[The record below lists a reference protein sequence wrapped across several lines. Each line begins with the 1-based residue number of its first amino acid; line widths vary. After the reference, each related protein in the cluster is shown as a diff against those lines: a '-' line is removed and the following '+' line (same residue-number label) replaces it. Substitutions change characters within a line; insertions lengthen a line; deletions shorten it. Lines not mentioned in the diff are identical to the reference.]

1 MQRPPKSLFSV
12 FVSLNFKLQTPSH
25 SHTHAMGEEET
36 EQVSSSFF
44 SHPLFSCFITLY
56 VLILIYFPIE
66 LLRISLSPVLLI
78 SGALLLSLLYHGST
92 RESNTRPDTSNENL
106 EETAEDYY
114 SNVVLVQDS
123 DKKPDHLTCG
133 FVEWNLRA
141 PLEVIHE
148 AYEENDEDEE
158 EEENPG
164 GEKDPTRFKEI
175 VRFPSLSLCYPESDS
190 DSDSASSSEFNFP
203 EIGDWNSP
211 ENMGFRWEEED
222 DGGGT
227 GGGEGLIEIKL
238 DRSYNNNKSKMMM
251 MSKWNQTELDF
262 HGEDEDG
269 LIEIDLFP

>member
-1 MQRPPKSLFSV
+1 
-12 FVSLNFKLQTPSH
+12 
-25 SHTHAMGEEET
+25 MGEEET

-56 VLILIYFPIE
+56 FLILIYFPND

-78 SGALLLSLLYHGST
+78 SGALLLSLLYLGST
-92 RESNTRPDTSNENL
+92 REPNIRPETRNENL
-106 EETAEDYY
+106 EEKAKNY
-114 SNVVLVQDS
+114 SNAVLIQDS
-123 DKKPDHLTCG
+123 DKNPDHLPCG

-148 AYEENDEDEE
+148 AYEENDDEDEE

-190 DSDSASSSEFNFP
+190 DSDSDSASSSEFKFP

-211 ENMGFRWEEED
+211 GFRWEEEEDDD

-227 GGGEGLIEIKL
+227 GRREGLIEMKF
-238 DRSYNNNKSKMMM
+238 DCSYNNNKSKMIMSKW
-251 MSKWNQTELDF
+251 SKWNQTELEF
-262 HGEDEDG
+262 YGEDEDG
-269 LIEIDLFP
+269 LIEINLFS

>member
-12 FVSLNFKLQTPSH
+12 FVSLNFKVQTPSP
-25 SHTHAMGEEET
+25 SHTHAMGEET
-36 EQVSSSFF
+36 EQVSSSSFF

-56 VLILIYFPIE
+56 VLILIYLPND

-78 SGALLLSLLYHGST
+78 SGALLLFLLRLGST
-92 RESNTRPDTSNENL
+92 REPNTRPDTRNENL
-106 EETAEDYY
+106 EETAEDY
-114 SNVVLVQDS
+114 SNVDS
-123 DKKPDHLTCG
+123 DKNPDHLTCG

-148 AYEENDEDEE
+148 AYEENEDDDEEE

-164 GEKDPTRFKEI
+164 GEKDPTRFKKI

-222 DGGGT
+222 GGGGA

-238 DRSYNNNKSKMMM
+238 DRCYNNNKSKMM

-269 LIEIDLFP
+269 LIEIDLLS